1 MILTENLRGRAILQ
15 NILKDQNYAYIK
27 TKK

>member
-1 MILTENLRGRAILQ
+1 MTLTENLRGGAILQ
-15 NILKDQNYAYIK
+15 NILKDQNYAHIK